1 MSISHEAYPAG
12 LSVGSKVKFVAR
24 LLKILVSIF
33 TDKISLCDI
42 SEPYRI
48 LQTLG
53 IRAVHEL
60 LLTHVRRIDTNEA
73 F

>member
-12 LSVGSKVKFVAR
+12 LSVGSNVSFVAR

-33 TDKISLCDI
+33 TVKISLCDI
-42 SEPYRI
+42 LNVTESLKLLASAPFMS
-48 LQTLG
+48 
-53 IRAVHEL
+53 L
-60 LLTHVRRIDTNEA
+60 LLTHVQRIDTNEA